1 MKGVEFPIIGTKKAG
16 VSKKFDLSSPAG
28 RKLYYQAKAGD
39 EIAKLRKYL
48 AKQTFMAI
56 MLGKKNAGKGT
67 YTKLFAE
74 IFGEGKVAHVA
85 VGDLVR
91 DIHANWAD
99 FSKSA
104 EPERF
109 KRHYRGLVSFDE
121 AVAALLS
128 RSTDK
133 LLPTEFVLAL
143 LKYNIAKLSGK
154 TLFVDG
160 IPRDL
165 DQISY
170 SLYFRDLINFR
181 GDTDLFVLIDI
192 PEVVIDERIKFRR
205 ICPVCKSPRNLKLL
219 VTSKVDYD
227 PKKKEFFLRCDNPGC
242 GAPIMIPKE
251 GDDLGIAPIRERLT
265 RDEEIMK
272 TVMKLYGVP
281 KVFLRN
287 SIPVDEAKKQF
298 DEYEMTP
305 AYSFS
310 FDQKKKKVKVHEA
323 PWIFLDDNEV
333 RSYSLLP
340 APVVVAMIKQLVE
353 VLGV

>member
-1 MKGVEFPIIGTKKAG
+1 MKGIEFPIIGTKKPG
-16 VSKKFDLSSPAG
+16 VTRKFDLSSPAG
-28 RKLYYQAKAGD
+28 RKPYFEAKVGE
-39 EIAKLRKYL
+39 EIKKIKKYL
-48 AKQTFMAI
+48 ARRTFMAI

-74 IFGEGKVAHVA
+74 VFGEQKVSHVA

-99 FSKSA
+99 FSKS
-104 EPERF
+104 PELETF

-121 AVAALLS
+121 AVASLLS
-128 RSTDK
+128 RSTEK
-133 LLPTEFVLAL
+133 LLPTEFILAL

-170 SLYFRDLINFR
+170 SLYFRDLINYHS
-181 GDTDLFVLIDI
+181 DPDLFVLIDI

-227 PKKKEFFLRCDNPGC
+227 LKKKEFFLRCDNPGC
-242 GAPIMIPKE
+242 GAPIMMPKE
-251 GDDLGIAPIRERLT
+251 GDDLGIGPIRSRLD

-310 FDQKKKKVKVHEA
+310 FDQKNKKVKVHES
-323 PWIFLDDNEV
+323 PWIFLDDNGV

-353 VLGV
+353 VLGL